1 MARMNFKNTFGSQ
14 INTGGTGLDLQ
25 RVDLFKVTLV
35 LPAAIGLDWTE
46 NVEFALEKFP
56 FPERSREMIPVKYM
70 QQTNFVIG
78 GDTPMPA
85 VEIPVR
91 YAFAQRTAEALEK
104 WFWLV
109 ANPRTGGVG
118 LTSEV
123 KSKGFFRHM
132 VPNMQKQINDL
143 RGDASPGESTL
154 KDGLVWQLEGCII
167 KGLKPADG
175 DMTQS
180 GYVNLAFNLQIDRFY
195 PQDLNRMQVV

>member
-1 MARMNFKNTFGSQ
+1 MRMNFKNTFGSQ
-14 INTGGTGLDLQ
+14 INAGGTGLDLQ

-35 LPAAIGLDWTE
+35 LPTAIGLDWTE
-46 NVEFALEKFP
+46 NVEFAIEKFP

-70 QQTNFVIG
+70 QRTNFQIG

-85 VEIPVR
+85 IEIPVR

-104 WFWLV
+104 WYWLV
-109 ANPRTGGVG
+109 SNPRTGGVG

-123 KSKGFFRHM
+123 KAKGTYRWL

-143 RGDASPGESTL
+143 RGDATPGESTF
-154 KDGLVWQLEGCII
+154 KDGLAYDLEGCLI

-180 GYVNLAFNLQIDRFY
+180 GYVNLMFSLQIDNYY
-195 PQDLNRMQVV
+195 PANLSRMQVV